1 MKINLVKLL
10 RWETEFGLRK
20 YLIHMLGT
28 GSITWCYWS
37 LLLRYLWEQEL
48 QIVPNCDIY
57 SFKSIAKTWWIPSQ
71 SWQMHGLI
79 RPEMTPHPGDALP
92 LVGAQALAFC
102 SLFSPNGHVGFE
114 LISTDWCSWCTGPP
128 GDEVGNP
135 CKSKIPGLLLLGRW
149 TWLVWDVRVKI
160 KKLFLFW
167 IP

>member
-1 MKINLVKLL
+1 MGNGVGTEEIAYSYAWNWEYNMVLL
-10 RWETEFGLRK
+10 E
-20 YLIHMLGT
+20 
-28 GSITWCYWS
+28 SS
-37 LLLRYLWEQEL
+37 SQRYLWEQEL

-71 SWQMHGLI
+71 SWQVHSLMC
-79 RPEMTPHPGDALP
+79 PEITSHPGDALP

-102 SLFSPNGHVGFE
+102 SLFSRNGHVGFE

-149 TWLVWDVRVKI
+149 NWLVWDVRVKI
-160 KKLFLFW
+160 KKLFVFW